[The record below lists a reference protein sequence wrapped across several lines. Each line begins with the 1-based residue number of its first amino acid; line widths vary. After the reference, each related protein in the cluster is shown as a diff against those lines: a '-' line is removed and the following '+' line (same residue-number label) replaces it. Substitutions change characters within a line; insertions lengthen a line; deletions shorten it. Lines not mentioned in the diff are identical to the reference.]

1 MKPKNKNITVVV
13 VIALLVMIFIATI
26 FYLSTNLINR
36 NSQTDDSSGI
46 FVNMPIVWK
55 IRTSEDVISS
65 LVQDEKNVYFRTTG
79 FVYALDG
86 QMGEEIWKYPSRVP
100 DGLALP
106 PYIADS
112 YLVIPETD
120 SSITILKKDT
130 GELVW
135 QSEPPQS
142 NFTSSENLAVENVS
156 LSENIVLAT
165 RFSWNLTAY
174 GLLSGNSLWEFD
186 LPSRTNPYM
195 ATNNGVVFLGVDQQL
210 TALEAETGKIL
221 WQLEIPGYI
230 GNLFFDEDENNVIVA
245 DVEGPSLLFVDPEK
259 GNIMGRKDLNI
270 SSEFGINCMID
281 HGDNLIVSADGL
293 SIISKSTGIEKRHV
307 NNVGH
312 LECPVII
319 GDKLFVR
326 NTSTRLFSY
335 DLLNG
340 INLGEMTVG
349 ANTPM
354 AHEPNR
360 SPVSIVGLFIVPVS
374 GKELIAY
381 RP

>member
-1 MKPKNKNITVVV
+1 MRPQNKNITVVV
-13 VIALLVMIFIATI
+13 VIALLVMLFIATL
-26 FYLSTNLINR
+26 FYKSVSLINS
-36 NSQTDDSSGI
+36 NSQQKNSGI
-46 FVNMPIVWK
+46 FLNMPVVWK

-65 LVQDEKNVYFRTTG
+65 LVQDEKNIYFRTTA
-79 FVYALDG
+79 FVYALGG
-86 QMGEEIWKYPSRVP
+86 QTGKEIWKYPSRVP
-100 DGLALP
+100 DGFALP

-112 YLVIPETD
+112 YLVVPETD

-135 QSEPPQS
+135 QSGPPQS
-142 NFTSSENLAVENVS
+142 NFTSSENLAVENVG

-174 GLLSGNSLWEFD
+174 DLLSGNSLWEFD

-195 ATNNGVVFLGVDQQL
+195 VINNGVVFLGVGQQL
-210 TALEAETGKIL
+210 IAIEAETGKIL
-221 WQLEIPGYI
+221 WQLEIPGYV

-259 GNIMGRKDLNI
+259 GKIMGRKDLNI

-281 HGDNLIVSADGL
+281 YGDNLIVSADGL
-293 SIISKSTGIEKRHV
+293 SIISKSTGIEEWHV

-326 NTSTRLFSY
+326 NTGTRLFSY
-335 DLLNG
+335 DLVNG
-340 INLGEMTVG
+340 INLGEMVVG

-360 SPVSIVGLFIVPVS
+360 SPVSLDGLFIVPVS
-374 GKELIAY
+374 DNELIAY

>member
-1 MKPKNKNITVVV
+1 MKPQNKNITVVV
-13 VIALLVMIFIATI
+13 VIALLVMLFIATL
-26 FYLSTNLINR
+26 FYKSVSLINS
-36 NSQTDDSSGI
+36 NSQQKNSGI
-46 FVNMPIVWK
+46 FLNMPVVWK

-65 LVQDEKNVYFRTTG
+65 LVQDEKNIYFRTTA
-79 FVYALDG
+79 FVYALGG
-86 QMGEEIWKYPSRVP
+86 QTGKEIWKYPSRVP
-100 DGLALP
+100 DGFALP

-112 YLVIPETD
+112 YLVVPETD

-135 QSEPPQS
+135 QSGPPQS
-142 NFTSSENLAVENVS
+142 NFTSSENFAVENVG

-174 GLLSGNSLWEFD
+174 DLLSGNSLWEFD

-195 ATNNGVVFLGVDQQL
+195 VINNGVVFLGVGQQL
-210 TALEAETGKIL
+210 IAIEAETGKIL
-221 WQLEIPGYI
+221 WQLEIPGYV

-259 GNIMGRKDLNI
+259 GKIMGRKDLNI

-281 HGDNLIVSADGL
+281 YGDNLIVSADGL
-293 SIISKSTGIEKRHV
+293 SIISKSTGIEKWHV

-326 NTSTRLFSY
+326 NTGTRLFSY
-335 DLLNG
+335 DLVNG
-340 INLGEMTVG
+340 INLGEMMVG

-360 SPVSIVGLFIVPVS
+360 SPVSLDGLFIVPVS
-374 GKELIAY
+374 DNELIAY